1 MFESVSRW
9 VLRVLRVPGEPEP
22 PSGAPGSARVFRA
35 GHNYFRFRLFLWSS
49 KQSLALAVIV
59 FWAVIFIQIERSVRE
74 RRQEGRTPVA
84 LTSAKDFREY
94 LEKVGAAERSAPPT
108 VGSNAPVAL
117 GTATEATVAPEAKPD
132 PAKSGK
138 GPKKKQPR
146 VRINGWT
153 GFKQM
158 LVEMA
163 LHLPDGAFLVLW
175 TLKVAGFV
183 LYLVQIPATY
193 ALMRL
198 DYEQR
203 WYVVTDRSLRLR
215 TGIWRVREM
224 TMSFANLQQIAV
236 SQGPLQRLLG
246 LADVRVQSAGG
257 GSAQPGHPTPGLR
270 SLHTGLFHAVDN
282 AEEIRD
288 LIVERLRRFR
298 ETGLGDPD
306 EVPRGAGRGA
316 AREDRPE
323 LAAAQALLV
332 EARALRSVLR

>member
-1 MFESVSRW
+1 V
-9 VLRVLRVPGEPEP
+9 
-22 PSGAPGSARVFRA
+22 
-35 GHNYFRFRLFLWSS
+35 
-49 KQSLALAVIV
+49 
-59 FWAVIFIQIERSVRE
+59 
-74 RRQEGRTPVA
+74 
-84 LTSAKDFREY
+84 
-94 LEKVGAAERSAPPT
+94 
-108 VGSNAPVAL
+108 
-117 GTATEATVAPEAKPD
+117 TVAPEAGPD
-132 PAKSGK
+132 PAKSRD
-138 GPKKKQPR
+138 GPKKQPRR

-163 LHLPDGAFLVLW
+163 LYLPDGSFVLIW
-175 TLKVAGFV
+175 TLKVLGFV
-183 LYLVQIPATY
+183 LYLVQIPLTY

-198 DYEQR
+198 DYELR

-257 GSAQPGHPTPGLR
+257 GGTAHPGHPTPGRR
-270 SLHTGLFHAVDN
+270 SLHTGHFHAVDN

-306 EVPRGAGRGA
+306 EVLRGAGRGA
-316 AREDRPE
+316 DQKDRPD
-323 LAAAQALLV
+323 LAAVQVLLA

>member
-9 VLRVLRVPGEPEP
+9 VLRVLRVPGEPDP

-35 GHNYFRFRLFLWSS
+35 GHSYFRFRLCLWCF
-49 KQSLALAVIV
+49 KQLLALAGIV
-59 FWAVIFIQIERSVRE
+59 FWAVICIEIEQSLRV

-84 LTSAKDFREY
+84 LSSAKDLREY
-94 LEKVGAAERSAPPT
+94 LEKVGAAERPMPPT
-108 VGSNAPVAL
+108 VGSNAPAAP
-117 GTATEATVAPEAKPD
+117 GTATEVMLAPEARPD
-132 PAKSGK
+132 PAQSRG
-138 GPKKKQPR
+138 GPMKQSRR

-153 GFKQM
+153 GFQQM

-163 LHLPDGAFLVLW
+163 LHLPDGSFLLIW
-175 TLKVAGFV
+175 MLKIFGFV
-183 LYLVQIPATY
+183 LYLVQIPVTY

-215 TGIWRVREM
+215 TGIWKVREM

-257 GSAQPGHPTPGLR
+257 GSAQPGHPTPGQR
-270 SLHTGLFHAVDN
+270 SLHTGHFHAVDN

-306 EVPRGAGRGA
+306 ELPRGAGRGA
-316 AREDRPE
+316 DREDRPE
-323 LAAAQALLV
+323 LAAAQALLA

>member
-9 VLRVLRVPGEPEP
+9 VLRVLRVPDEPEP
-22 PSGAPGSARVFRA
+22 PSGAPASARVFRA
-35 GHNYFRFRLFLWSS
+35 GHNYLRFRLCLWSF
-49 KQSLALAVIV
+49 KQVLALAVIV
-59 FWAVIFIQIERSVRE
+59 FWAVVFIQIEQSVRV

-84 LTSAKDFREY
+84 LTSAKDFSEY
-94 LEKVGAAERSAPPT
+94 LEKVGAAERPLPPT
-108 VGSNAPVAL
+108 VGTAAPAAS
-117 GTATEATVAPEAKPD
+117 GTAAEMTVATEGRPD
-132 PAKSGK
+132 PARSGN
-138 GPKKKQPR
+138 GPRKPSRR
-146 VRINGWT
+146 VRIDGWN

-163 LHLPDGAFLVLW
+163 LHLPDGSFLLIW

-183 LYLVQIPATY
+183 LYLVQIPVTY

-203 WYVVTDRSLRLR
+203 WYIVTDRSLRLR
-215 TGIWRVREM
+215 TGIWKVREM

-257 GSAQPGHPTPGLR
+257 GSAQPGDPTPGQR
-270 SLHTGLFHAVDN
+270 SLHTGHFHAVDN

-288 LIVERLRRFR
+288 LIVERLRLFR

-306 EVPRGAGRGA
+306 EVPRGAGLGSARG
-316 AREDRPE
+316 DRPE
-323 LAAAQALLV
+323 LAAAQVLLA

>member
-1 MFESVSRW
+1 MFESVSQR
-9 VLRVLRVPGEPEP
+9 VLRLLRVPGEPEP

-35 GHNYFRFRLFLWSS
+35 GHNYFRFRLCLWSF
-49 KQSLALAVIV
+49 KQVLALAGIV
-59 FWAVIFIQIERSVRE
+59 FWAVVFIEIERSLSV

-84 LTSAKDFREY
+84 LGSAKDFREY
-94 LEKVGAAERSAPPT
+94 LEKVGAAEKSVPPDIGSA
-108 VGSNAPVAL
+108 APVAP
-117 GTATEATVAPEAKPD
+117 GTATEATVGSGPGQD
-132 PAKSGK
+132 PAKSLD
-138 GPKKKQPR
+138 GPQKKPR
-146 VRINGWT
+146 RARINGWT
-153 GFKQM
+153 GFKRM

-163 LHLPDGAFLVLW
+163 LYLPDGSFLFIW
-175 TLKVAGFV
+175 TLKILGFV
-183 LYLVQIPATY
+183 LYLIQIPVTY

-224 TMSFANLQQIAV
+224 TMSFANLQQISV

-270 SLHTGLFHAVDN
+270 SLHTGHFHAVDN

-298 ETGLGDPD
+298 ESGLGDPD
-306 EVPRGAGRGA
+306 EVSRGAGRGA
-316 AREDRPE
+316 GREERPE
-323 LAAAQALLV
+323 LAAARGVLA
-332 EARALRSVLR
+332 EARALRIAIR